1 MIGGDFWSRARQP
14 LLSREHA
21 SRNQQNNAINC
32 SFRHLLRLNTCP
44 YSVSV
49 FTIESVACNF
59 AIICFSDSKVSRKI
73 ARKTVC
79 GMFGQLISQ
88 EISQATS
95 SLTFLTRNWIL
106 ETLDSILETRDG
118 SGDCQLNFERY
129 CMLSRDSVLGL

>member
-1 MIGGDFWSRARQP
+1 M
-14 LLSREHA
+14 
-21 SRNQQNNAINC
+21 
-32 SFRHLLRLNTCP
+32 
-44 YSVSV
+44 
-49 FTIESVACNF
+49 
-59 AIICFSDSKVSRKI
+59 SRKI

-106 ETLDSILETRDG
+106 ETPDSILETRDG
-118 SGDCQLNFERY
+118 SGDCQLYFERY